1 MTILNNLKT
10 AQKLLM
16 LIILFAVMGS
26 TVGMVGYKNMRDM
39 ASGSE
44 TMYKENVQPIDW
56 LGRINANNRAIDSFT
71 LEALITKDPARYNE
85 LMANISNAIKENNEN
100 MKKYKKT
107 NLSSEEEKTLE
118 VFQTTL
124 LQFSEV
130 RQQVLDL
137 AKQNKKDEAYALY
150 VQSASEKR
158 TQINKA
164 INDLQEYNEQ
174 LANKI
179 KERNNEKLKTATS
192 ILITVSLAGIA
203 ISILIGLVITRSIVN
218 PIRQIQSLMSRA
230 EDGDF
235 TIQGSY
241 RSKDEIGQLV
251 SSFNNMINGLKQIIK
266 TVSETSEL
274 VAASSEELSASA
286 EQSSQAGE
294 SVSSNIQELA
304 KGSSRQLQS
313 VEESTKIINEMAGY
327 AEKITLNAEQAA
339 QKVAQTSDM
348 SSEGKQSI
356 EKVVKQMNS
365 INENVTGLGISI
377 KELGESSIEIG
388 RINEVITAIAAQTN
402 LLALN
407 AAIEAARAGEA
418 GKGFAVVA
426 DEVRKLA
433 EQSAASA
440 EQITNLIEV
449 IQNNTGQ
456 TLQSMKSATT
466 EVEAGLTVV
475 QEAGDSFEKIE
486 RSIHEVVVQI
496 KDVANAINE
505 LSSGTVQVATSMNV
519 VKDVAE
525 ESAASNESVSLAT
538 KEQLVSMDEIS
549 TASATLAKI
558 SEELQQLITRFKV

>member
-1 MTILNNLKT
+1 MILNNLKI

-26 TVGMVGYKNMRDM
+26 AVGMVGYKNMRDM

-56 LGRINANNRAIDSFT
+56 LGRINTNNRAIDSFT
-71 LEALITKDPARYNE
+71 LEALITKDSARYNE
-85 LMANISNAIKENNEN
+85 LMTNISDAIKENNEN

-150 VQSASEKR
+150 VQSAAEKR

-235 TIQGSY
+235 TIAGSY

-286 EQSSQAGE
+286 EQSSRAGE
-294 SVSSNIQELA
+294 SVSINIQELA

-313 VEESTKIINEMAGY
+313 VGESTKIINEMAGY
-327 AEKITLNAEQAA
+327 AEKITLNAEQAS

-377 KELGESSIEIG
+377 RGLSESSSEIG

-456 TLQSMKSATT
+456 TLQSMKSAAT

-486 RSIHEVVVQI
+486 RSIHEVVTQI
-496 KDVANAINE
+496 KDVASAINE
-505 LSSGTVQVATSMNV
+505 LSSGTVQVATSMNI

-525 ESAASNESVSLAT
+525 ESAASNESVSIAT

>member
-1 MTILNNLKT
+1 MKVLHDLKIS
-10 AQKLLM
+10 QKLLVLIVLSA
-16 LIILFAVMGS
+16 LIISV
-26 TVGMVGYKNMRDM
+26 VGIVGYKDMSDM
-39 ASGSE
+39 AEGSE
-44 TMYKENVQPIDW
+44 TMYKDNLQPIDW
-56 LGRINANNRAIDSFT
+56 LGRIYANNRAIDAFT
-71 LEALITKDPARYNE
+71 LEAMITKDPARYEALLN
-85 LMANISNAIKENNEN
+85 NSDQAIKENNAWLEQ
-100 MKKYKKT
+100 YKKT
-107 NLSSEEEKTLE
+107 NLSPEEEKGLE
-118 VFQTTL
+118 DFQTSL
-124 LQFSEV
+124 LEFREL

-137 AKQNKKDEAYALY
+137 ADQNKKDEAYALY
-150 VQSASEKR
+150 TKSAAEKR
-158 TQINKA
+158 LQINKA
-164 INDLQEYNEQ
+164 INDLQDYNEQ
-174 LANKI
+174 LANEI
-179 KERNNEKLKTATS
+179 KEKNNEKLKTAKL
-192 ILITVSLAGIA
+192 ILMTVSLTGIA
-203 ISILIGLVITRSIVN
+203 ISILIGLVITRIIVN
-218 PIRQIQSLMSRA
+218 PIKQIQSLMSRA

-235 TIQGSY
+235 TIEGSY
-241 RSKDEIGQLV
+241 RSKDEVGQLV
-251 SSFNNMINGLKQIIK
+251 LSFNNMINGLKQIIK

-286 EQSSQAGE
+286 EQSSRAGE
-294 SVSSNIQELA
+294 SVSTNIQELA

-327 AEKITLNAEQAA
+327 AEKITMNAEQVS

-356 EKVVKQMNS
+356 EKVVQQMNS

-377 KELGESSIEIG
+377 RGLSESSSEIG

-440 EQITNLIEV
+440 EQITSLIQV

-456 TLQSMKSATT
+456 TLQSMKSAAT

-475 QEAGDSFEKIE
+475 QEAGESFEKIE
-486 RSIHEVVVQI
+486 QSIHEVVSQI
-496 KDVANAINE
+496 KDVASAINE
-505 LSSGTVQVATSMNV
+505 LSSGTIQVATSMNI

-525 ESAASNESVSLAT
+525 ESAASNESVSIAT

-549 TASATLAKI
+549 TASSTLAKI
-558 SEELQQLITRFKV
+558 SEELQQLIMRFKV